1 MFSWIF
7 KKKKIAPPAV
17 TAAAAQATAQATA
30 NAEAAAKQAQQATAA
45 VWSDRVSRAQGD
57 DSALLA
63 LAQEAPSLDIKLA
76 AVRALT
82 QEASLKLAERE
93 FRTHDRRVHQ
103 VAKQR
108 HAEVKSQRE
117 TLERATALLQA
128 ATALLKESVIPVNRL
143 VELDRSW
150 QALDAA
156 LLSPALQA
164 EFAAL
169 SAQLTSTVQAHSE
182 HKAAVQRW
190 TSLAQ
195 QTLTQLNA
203 DCLDVA
209 TQPQP
214 PEVLA
219 PSRDTAQQVL
229 NTMPDDA
236 RLAAL
241 GNALQSALTQAAQ
254 LEERLAFLAQLQQLP
269 PATELGADSDTAMP
283 ATETARTEPVTD
295 EALDE
300 AALALPEPPAAPAAP
315 LPTAAARWQALPS
328 IADAELTRA
337 LNDRFEAWQRA
348 QAPRP
353 APRAEKRAPARDK
366 PQRVNPD
373 HRVAV
378 DALLS
383 QAEAALAEG
392 QLAQAHQHL
401 MALEHLGEVDA
412 TQRTRLSLVQAEVA
426 RMKGWQQWG
435 GGLVRDDLVID
446 AEALARTTA
455 AATEAGEPIPQIK
468 AHADA
473 INELRLRW
481 KELDRLKAAT
491 SQPLWERFDT
501 ALKLAFAPVAAHLE
515 QLEAERQTNLA
526 ARLALLDT
534 LDAAPLVDE
543 MQPTDTAAEHA
554 PWKDVIR
561 ALDQF
566 QTAWRKLGP
575 LEHTTPR
582 KAQKSLLE
590 RMTASLARLESPL
603 KDARRV
609 AQTQREALVAR
620 AKALNPD
627 ARGGEMVAQV
637 RELQAQWQQHARTL
651 PLARA
656 IETTLWADFK
666 AATDAVFA
674 QREAAFSARDAVFKE
689 NEAALLVLI
698 ERLEGLQADAPVSD
712 TQKALAE
719 VDAAWRQIGEIT
731 RANGAA
737 LDARY
742 RQARAQAQ
750 DIVTGYAQRQWQA
763 TCDTL
768 LDKLSL
774 CEAQEAHSDADVDA
788 RWSALPALPPLW
800 ERALAQRK
808 TAASASPTS
817 RDDQAADAA
826 LLQLEAL
833 LDLPSPAEHQ
843 AARRDLKLR
852 AMKAALE
859 GGQKSGG
866 THASLDQLT
875 ANVLATQH
883 LSTEQR
889 QRLHQLIAGLRAG
902 APRS

>member
-17 TAAAAQATAQATA
+17 TAAAALATAQAAA
-30 NAEAAAKQAQQATAA
+30 NAEAAAKQAQQAAAA

-57 DSALLA
+57 DTALLA
-63 LAQEAPSLDIKLA
+63 LAKEAPSVDIKLA

-117 TLERATALLQA
+117 TLERATGLLQA

-143 VELDRSW
+143 VELDRNW
-150 QALDAA
+150 QSLDAA

-164 EFAAL
+164 EFATL
-169 SAQLTSTVQAHSE
+169 SAQLTATVQAHSE

-190 TSLAQ
+190 SSLAQ
-195 QTLTQLNA
+195 QTITQLNA
-203 DCLDVA
+203 DCLGVA
-209 TQPQP
+209 TEHQP
-214 PEVLA
+214 PEALP
-219 PSRDTAQQVL
+219 PSRNAAQQL
-229 NTMPDDA
+229 LDTMPDDA

-241 GNALQSALTQAAQ
+241 STALQSALTKATQ
-254 LEERLAFLAQLQQLP
+254 LEERLAFLAQLQQVP
-269 PATELGADSDTAMP
+269 PATEVGADSDAAILTDETVRLES
-283 ATETARTEPVTD
+283 ATH

-300 AALALPEPPAAPAAP
+300 AALTPPAPPAAPS
-315 LPTAAARWQALPS
+315 PTAVARWQALPS

-353 APRAEKRAPARDK
+353 APRADKRAPAREK

-373 HRVAV
+373 NRAAV
-378 DALLS
+378 EALLS

-392 QLAQAHQHL
+392 QVAQAHQHL

-455 AATEAGEPIPQIK
+455 AATEAGEPILQIK

-526 ARLALLDT
+526 ARHALLDT
-534 LDAAPLVDE
+534 LDAAPLVE
-543 MQPTDTAAEHA
+543 AIPPTDTAAEHA

-575 LEHTTPR
+575 VEHTTPR
-582 KAQKSLLE
+582 KAQKALLE

-603 KDARRV
+603 QDARRV
-609 AQTQREALVAR
+609 AQTKREALVAR

-689 NEAALLVLI
+689 NEVALLVLI
-698 ERLEGLQADAPVSD
+698 ERLEGLHADAPVAD
-712 TQKALAE
+712 IKRALAE
-719 VDAAWRQIGEIT
+719 VDVAWRQIGETT
-731 RANGAA
+731 RVNGAA
-737 LDARY
+737 LDARF
-742 RQARAQAQ
+742 RKARADAQ
-750 DIVTGYAQRQWQA
+750 DLVTGYAQRQWHT

-768 LDKLSL
+768 LDKLTL
-774 CEAQEAHSDADVDA
+774 CEAQEAHSETDVDT

-800 ERALAQRK
+800 ERALTQRK
-808 TAASASPTS
+808 TAASASPPST
-817 RDDQAADAA
+817 DDKAADTA

-866 THASLDQLT
+866 PQANLDQLT
-875 ANVLATQH
+875 ADVLATQH
-883 LSTEQR
+883 LSAEQR